1 MDSIKSELFKHF
13 ETIIILIVIGALIFI
28 NWLVPYKL
36 GFLNFFYLPI
46 ILAGYL
52 KGQRPAVLSA
62 VLCILAV
69 VVYLIGYP
77 ESFFVSEVDDLYIFA
92 SLVAWGSFLI
102 LTSATIGYLYEQNQ
116 QKVSDLKSA
125 YYGILEILSKYLESA
140 DEYTQ
145 GHSVRVAHL
154 ANDIARV
161 MGLPSFERENI
172 RTAALLHDIGKAEVS
187 MGIVQ
192 KAASLTSDERS
203 MMNEHTEKGARILSL
218 VGTILKDAIP
228 IVLAH
233 HQYYYQ
239 DKEKVAEGKDPLPM
253 GVSIVAVADA
263 YDAMVTDRPYRA
275 GMPSWKAYEELE
287 KSAGKQF
294 DSKVVKA
301 FKEVLISNRKYR

>member
-1 MDSIKSELFKHF
+1 MDSLKSEIFKHF
-13 ETIIILIVIGALIFI
+13 ESIIIVIVIAALIFI
-28 NWLVPYKL
+28 NWIVPYKL

-52 KGQRPAVLSA
+52 KGQRAAVLSA

-69 VVYLIGYP
+69 LVYIIGYP
-77 ESFFVSEVDDLYIFA
+77 EAFFINEVDELYIFA
-92 SLVAWGSFLI
+92 SLAAWGSFLI
-102 LTSATIGYLYEQNQ
+102 LTSASIGYLYEQNK
-116 QKVSDLKSA
+116 QKVNDLKSA

-172 RTAALLHDIGKAEVS
+172 RTAALLHDIGKADVS
-187 MGIVQ
+187 MDIVQ
-192 KAASLTSDERS
+192 KAASLTSDEKA
-203 MMNEHTEKGARILSL
+203 MMSEQTEKGARILSL

-233 HQYYYQ
+233 HNYYYS
-239 DKEKVAEGKDPLPM
+239 DKEADATGRDPLPI

-275 GMPSWKAYEELE
+275 GMQSWKAYEELE

-294 DSKVVKA
+294 DPKVVKA